1 MPSDTTAGYTV
12 ADLCQRWRVG
22 GDKIRALIR
31 AGKLQAINTSMTDCA
46 RPRYVVMPE
55 EVARFEQS
63 RSTAPPPKPKR
74 RKRQSHLI
82 DYYPD

>member
-22 GDKIRALIR
+22 ADKIRALIR
-31 AGKLQAINTSMTDCA
+31 AGKLHAINTSMTDCA

-55 EVARFEQS
+55 EVARFELA

-74 RKRQSHLI
+74 RRNKVAMI